1 MKTLIWVTFAVLA
14 ALWTGFIAMS
24 AGMVGW
30 LLSAVADGQIGQAA
44 QTVAQWPVPAWLALW
59 VDVGLLESL
68 QAQWLQA
75 VQWLSDVLPSAGALT
90 GWVVPLLWLVWG
102 VVGLCLLAAA
112 GAGHWLVGRTTAR

>member
-68 QAQWLQA
+68 Q
-75 VQWLSDVLPSAGALT
+75 VSARMTMGNLM
-90 GWVVPLLWLVWG
+90 WRERWSWYCVD
-102 VVGLCLLAAA
+102 
-112 GAGHWLVGRTTAR
+112 R